1 MEWEERRPAFA
12 SGSTLVR
19 REPVGVV
26 GAIAP
31 WNHPQALAMV
41 KTAPALAAG
50 YAVVLKP
57 ALETALDACVLV
69 ETAGRASAGR
79 AKHRAQWAGNGGG
92 TGPAS

>member
-1 MEWEERRPAFA
+1 VEWEERCPAFA

-31 WNHPQALAMV
+31 RDPPQARAMV

-57 ALETALDACVLV
+57 ALETALDACVLA
-69 ETAGRASAGR
+69 EAAGRACRR
-79 AKHRAQWAGNGGG
+79 AC
-92 TGPAS
+92 

>member
-50 YAVVLKP
+50 CAVVLKP

-69 ETAGRASAGR
+69 ETAGRACRR
-79 AKHRAQWAGNGGG
+79 AC
-92 TGPAS
+92 

>member
-1 MEWEERRPAFA
+1 MEWEERCPAFA

-26 GAIAP
+26 GAIA
-31 WNHPQALAMV
+31 PQALAMV

-57 ALETALDACVLV
+57 ALETALDACVLA
-69 ETAGRASAGR
+69 EAAGRACRR
-79 AKHRAQWAGNGGG
+79 AC
-92 TGPAS
+92 